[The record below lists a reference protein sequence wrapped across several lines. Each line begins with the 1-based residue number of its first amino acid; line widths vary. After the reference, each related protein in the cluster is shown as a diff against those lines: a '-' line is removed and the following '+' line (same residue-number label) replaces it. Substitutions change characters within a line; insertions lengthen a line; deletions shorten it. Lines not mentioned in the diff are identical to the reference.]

1 MKSMD
6 NNKTQKQ
13 SKGSV
18 KTDDG
23 MDTCDQVQHL
33 LDYFSKLD
41 KDTREF
47 YIKTILRIYYL
58 LNETK

>member
-1 MKSMD
+1 MKSTD

-13 SKGSV
+13 RKCPV
-18 KTDDG
+18 KDAEG
-23 MDTCDQVQHL
+23 MDTCDQAQHL
-33 LDYFSKLD
+33 LEYFSNLD